1 MLPLFLLLLIFSSE
15 SSYRLIFIWKEQSI
29 KIETFAVTYQF

>member
-1 MLPLFLLLLIFSSE
+1 MLPLFLLLLIFSPKLSH
-15 SSYRLIFIWKEQSI
+15 RLIFMRKEQPI